1 MNRLTYPRKFLLIS
15 FLFILPLS
23 LVLYFLISEI
33 NTNIGFA
40 EKELLGTRYLRSLHA
55 LTDHLVQSR
64 LPARSKA
71 TGQLPQRDEVRRTP
85 AEFDDDLRAVASI
98 DAELGL
104 RLQTTSRLQL
114 IQNKVQLLEENA
126 FVLDARE
133 EDSRYAQLLADI
145 RALYL
150 HVGDTSNL
158 ILDPDLDSY
167 YMVAVVLLR
176 LPEAHDLVVQLM
188 VLGQKNLIGSRSR
201 TVEQKSEFTRQEG
214 LLRSNLNA
222 TKAVLDKAF
231 RNNRAANLHP
241 SLSKLLDE
249 HVAAT
254 DGFLKILTRDIISGT
269 QVQVSVD
276 DFTRAAK
283 DCLRSNDLLW
293 DRSVSELDT
302 LVRARM
308 EGFARKRTLVSVF
321 SFAALAIVVYLLAAF
336 YLGVMRVV
344 ARLQEASDRMLLG
357 PVDQVVTLETRDEL
371 GQVVT
376 SFNNVA
382 ARLRA
387 EWTLAQ
393 EESARA

>member
-1 MNRLTYPRKFLLIS
+1 M
-15 FLFILPLS
+15 
-23 LVLYFLISEI
+23 
-33 NTNIGFA
+33 
-40 EKELLGTRYLRSLHA
+40 
-55 LTDHLVQSR
+55 
-64 LPARSKA
+64 
-71 TGQLPQRDEVRRTP
+71 
-85 AEFDDDLRAVASI
+85 
-98 DAELGL
+98 
-104 RLQTTSRLQL
+104 
-114 IQNKVQLLEENA
+114 
-126 FVLDARE
+126 
-133 EDSRYAQLLADI
+133 
-145 RALYL
+145 
-150 HVGDTSNL
+150 
-158 ILDPDLDSY
+158 
-167 YMVAVVLLR
+167 
-176 LPEAHDLVVQLM
+176 
-188 VLGQKNLIGSRSR
+188 
-201 TVEQKSEFTRQEG
+201 
-214 LLRSNLNA
+214 
-222 TKAVLDKAF
+222 
-231 RNNRAANLHP
+231 
-241 SLSKLLDE
+241 
-249 HVAAT
+249 
-254 DGFLKILTRDIISGT
+254 
-269 QVQVSVD
+269 SVD

-393 EESARA
+393 EESARARAAESELRQREVELIASRKAAEAANRAKSEFLANMSHEIRTPMNGILGMTELALDTELTPEQREFLGMVRSSAEGLLVILNDILDFSKIEAGQARSSTPIPFSLHEWVENAVKIWRSGAMRRAWS